1 MRKTPRRKRS
11 PWKTLFFLAVCF
23 PYGLFLMWRTQRW
36 HPAVKGLVTA
46 CFVALTVAVF
56 LPMTMPPTRGNG
68 GVRMVGVEKD
78 VAVYGPELPAAL
90 QTIAPNEALIV
101 GGSTPVFTQIPEV
114 ETTYVYANDTG
125 EYYHLRDCKYV
136 NNYSRKYELPVAY
149 YNGYLPCQ
157 ECGAPTYMPGGAQ

>member
-1 MRKTPRRKRS
+1 MRKTPQRKRS

-23 PYGLFLMWRTQRW
+23 PYGLFLMWRT
-36 HPAVKGLVTA
+36 
-46 CFVALTVAVF
+46 
-56 LPMTMPPTRGNG
+56 
-68 GVRMVGVEKD
+68 
-78 VAVYGPELPAAL
+78 
-90 QTIAPNEALIV
+90 LIV